1 MAASPNF
8 PKLPDDWVEEIVRE
22 DGLSL
27 RVWFHPKSASLPAL
41 YIVHGYGEQSGRYLH
56 FPHYLRSACGAIAA
70 IDLPGHGLSDGRRG
84 HCEKF
89 EEFPAAA
96 LKGLA
101 MFKAWLTRRGLGSTA
116 LHWMGHSF
124 GGLTTL
130 AVMRDSPPADVRS
143 WIVSAPELALS
154 MPVPKIKKFVGELI
168 EPFLPRLSLYNEIN
182 GASLSKEPSVGE
194 EYVRDPLNHS
204 VITPRMFKQMTLAME
219 SVSGWRGPVP
229 APTLFLV
236 PLMDQVV
243 DGMKTFAF
251 VRNLK
256 TGGAPVRLQTLPG
269 VCHESFNDWERGP
282 VLNLLENYLRDS
294 K

>member
-22 DGLSL
+22 DGLTM
-27 RVWFHPKSASLPAL
+27 RVWFHPKSAALPAL
-41 YIVHGYGEQSGRYLH
+41 YLVHGYGEQSGRYLH
-56 FPHYLRSACGAIAA
+56 FPHYLRSACGTIAA

-84 HCEKF
+84 HCENF
-89 EEFPAAA
+89 NEFPAAA
-96 LKGLA
+96 LKGFA
-101 MFKAWLTRRGLGSTA
+101 MFKAWLARRGLNETA

-154 MPVPKIKKFVGELI
+154 MPVPKIKKFFGELI
-168 EPFLPRLSLYNEIN
+168 EPILPRLQLHNEIN
-182 GASLSKEPSVGE
+182 GASLSKDPSVGE

-204 VITPRMFKQMTLAME
+204 SITPRMFKQMNIGMDT
-219 SVSGWRGPVP
+219 VSAWSGPLP
-229 APTLFLV
+229 GRTLFIV
-236 PLMDQVV
+236 PLNDHVV
-243 DGMKTFAF
+243 DGMKTFRF
-251 VRNLK
+251 VQNLK
-256 TGGAPVRLQTLPG
+256 AGPELRLQTLPG

-282 VLNLLENYLRDS
+282 VFNLIENHLTAS